1 MDLRDVEKIAHHL
14 AEKFARTGLTF
25 DDVLI
30 EPRFSTVVPTAVE
43 VGTRLTQPHLDEHPD
58 PQLADGH
65 GDRERDGDRPGAR
78 GRARRDP

>member
-30 EPRFSTVVPTAVE
+30 EPRFSTEAPHAHLTEGRFIQEFGDVKIAPGTA
-43 VGTRLTQPHLDEHPD
+43 L
-58 PQLADGH
+58 
-65 GDRERDGDRPGAR
+65 
-78 GRARRDP
+78 